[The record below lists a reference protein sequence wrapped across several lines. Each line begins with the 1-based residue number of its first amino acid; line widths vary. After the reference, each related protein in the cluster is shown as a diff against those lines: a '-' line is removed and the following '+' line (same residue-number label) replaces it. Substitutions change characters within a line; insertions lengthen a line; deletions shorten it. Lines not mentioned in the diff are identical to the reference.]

1 MSKESIVF
9 FSGFAAFGLLAF
21 FLIVYGINRM
31 VYLENDAKAI
41 ARIYM
46 PDGCEIPEDVITT
59 DPYKT
64 VFKCNGTYHV
74 LNVRN

>member
-9 FSGFAAFGLLAF
+9 FSGCAAFGVLAF
-21 FLIVYGINRM
+21 FLIVSGINRM
-31 VYLENDAKAI
+31 VYLENDTKAI

-46 PDGCEIPEDVITT
+46 PGGCEIPKDVITT
-59 DPYKT
+59 DPNKT
-64 VFKCNGTYHV
+64 VFKCNRTYHV